1 MIHINASVK
10 GEFDVPPITQLF
22 QYDNNS
28 EKIFFAGADLI
39 KERLKNNLKINLYE
53 TVLIY
58 CVYIVSELR
67 LGTSISTIEEN
78 AKQILTPT
86 KVMIGVPESIQK
98 IIFIVTIDG
107 MAPQIVTLN
116 KPIPISAYIL
126 VSKSEND

>member
-39 KERLKNNLKINLYE
+39 KERLRNNLKINLYE

-78 AKQILTPT
+78 AKRILTPD

-107 MAPQIVTLN
+107 MAPKIVTLN